1 MKPQIWRQSA
11 MKKTTVKKCKYPKCH
26 KETYKNHGLFCL
38 EHSRKMKENG
48 EKAGKVLAVATA
60 TVPIAFKTVTN
71 VIKQIKK

>member
-1 MKPQIWRQSA
+1 MKPQI
-11 MKKTTVKKCKYPKCH
+11 CKYPKCH